1 MSTYGEKK
9 KAWASEWAKLRK
21 GYLSGKLMDVLVLP
35 VDDSTSVRWECPV
48 CGEAGTPVASEK
60 LALTAGRGHMN
71 VHVTPEDIQELE
83 DMKVRQ
89 MPPELLSP
97 FQRRRRDEIEAHD
110 Q

>member
-9 KAWASEWAKLRK
+9 KAWASEWAKMRK
-21 GYLSGKLMDVLVLP
+21 EYLSGKLMDVLVLP
-35 VDDSTSVRWECPV
+35 IDGGPSVRWECPA
-48 CGEAGTPVASEK
+48 CGETGTPVASEK

-83 DMKVRQ
+83 DMKVLR

-97 FQRRRRDEIEAHD
+97 FQRRRRDELEAPD

>member
-1 MSTYGEKK
+1 MSTYGQKK

-21 GYLSGKLMDVLVLP
+21 EYLSGKLMDVLVIP
-35 VDDSTSVRWECPV
+35 VDGDTSVRWECPV
-48 CGEAGTPVASEK
+48 CGEARTPTASEK

-83 DMKVRQ
+83 DMKVLR

-110 Q
+110 R

>member
-9 KAWASEWAKLRK
+9 KAWASQWAKMRRDFLDGR
-21 GYLSGKLMDVLVLP
+21 LMDVLVLP
-35 VDDSTSVRWECPV
+35 LDNGPTLRWECPA
-48 CGEAGTPVASEK
+48 CGETGSPVTSEK

-71 VHVTPEDIQELE
+71 IHVTPEDIQELE
-83 DMKVRQ
+83 NMKVLR

-97 FQRRRRDEIEAHD
+97 FQRRHRDELEARD

>member
-1 MSTYGEKK
+1 MSTYGQKK

-21 GYLSGKLMDVLVLP
+21 EYLSGKLMDVLVLP
-35 VDDSTSVRWECPV
+35 VSGGTSVRWECPA
-48 CGEAGTPVASEK
+48 CGETGTPVASEK

-71 VHVTPEDIQELE
+71 IHVTPEDIQALE
-83 DMKVRQ
+83 DMKVRR

-97 FQRRRRDEIEAHD
+97 FQRRRRDELEAHD